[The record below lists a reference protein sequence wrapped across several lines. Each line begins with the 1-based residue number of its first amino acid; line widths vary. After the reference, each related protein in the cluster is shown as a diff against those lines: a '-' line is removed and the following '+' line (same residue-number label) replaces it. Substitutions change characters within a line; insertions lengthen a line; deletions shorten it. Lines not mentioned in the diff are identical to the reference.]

1 MGVKEWKLAE
11 ESCGRES
18 SRESEVLSKE
28 PIRVRHSRGISG
40 HGIAFRM
47 EAQM

>member
-11 ESCGRES
+11 ESCGRVS
-18 SRESEVLSKE
+18 SVQSKE
-28 PIRVRHSRGISG
+28 PIRVRHIRGVSG

-47 EAQM
+47 EAQI